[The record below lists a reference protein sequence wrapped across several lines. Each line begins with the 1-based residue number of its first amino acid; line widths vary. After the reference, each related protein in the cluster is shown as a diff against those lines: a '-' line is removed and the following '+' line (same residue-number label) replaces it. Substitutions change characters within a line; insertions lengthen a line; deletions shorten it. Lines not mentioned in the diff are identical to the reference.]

1 MEINT
6 AALDNSIVFSDNL
19 DSDQRLSPHMGATIK
34 LSSTMALLLCLEGEV
49 GVRQGGREF
58 KLGRHDATFTRSGVL
73 SQVTSFNLESKYI
86 LLIADEKF
94 YFPIFNGKDVPD
106 VQRVLAANPVCH
118 LPEDSVEECIT
129 LYKLL
134 KKRLQSGDKVS
145 LQKDIV
151 RGYLQAI
158 IFITYSNYLTASGV
172 KETEEQRPVSRQQE
186 IFDSFMKLMK
196 ENYTQERKI
205 AWYADKLCVTPR
217 YLSRIIRETSG
228 HFASEYIDIFV
239 ISEAK
244 HLLRSHKYTVLQ
256 ISEMLNFTSQSLFGR
271 YFKNLT
277 GYSPSDYQQISSRA

>member
-1 MEINT
+1 
-6 AALDNSIVFSDNL
+6 
-19 DSDQRLSPHMGATIK
+19 MGATIK
-34 LSSTMALLLCLEGEV
+34 LSSTMALFLCLEGEV
-49 GVRQGGREF
+49 GIRQGGREF
-58 KLGRHDATFTRSGVL
+58 TLRRHDATFTRSGVL
-73 SQVTSFNLESKYI
+73 SQVTGFNLKSKY
-86 LLIADEKF
+86 LVLIVDEKF
-94 YFPIFNGKDVPD
+94 YFPIFNGKDIPN
-106 VQRVLAANPVCH
+106 VQSVLAANPVCH
-118 LPEDSVEECIT
+118 LAEDAVKECVT

-134 KKRLQSGDKVS
+134 KKRLQAGDDGS

-158 IFITYSNYLTASGV
+158 IFIVYSNYLTASGV
-172 KETEEQRPVSRQQE
+172 RESEEGRPAGRRQE
-186 IFDSFMKLMK
+186 IFDNFMKLMK
-196 ENYTQERKI
+196 EHYTQERKI

-277 GYSPSDYQQISSRA
+277 GYSPTDYQQISSRA

>member
-1 MEINT
+1 MS
-6 AALDNSIVFSDNL
+6 ALDNSIVISDNF
-19 DSDQRLSPHMGATIK
+19 DKEIQMDTYTRDTIK
-34 LSSTMALLLCLEGEV
+34 LSSTMALYFCIAGEV
-49 GVRQGGREF
+49 KFRQGAREF
-58 KLGRHDATFTRSGVL
+58 TMRKDDVTFTRSGVL
-73 SQVTSFNLESKYI
+73 SQVTGMSSDVKYFM
-86 LLIADEKF
+86 LITDEKF
-94 YFPIFNGKDVPD
+94 YFPTFNGKDVPD
-106 VQRVLAANPVCH
+106 VQRVLAANPVCQ
-118 LPEDSVEECIT
+118 LSESSIEECVM

-134 KKRLQSGDKVS
+134 KKRLQAGDDIS

-158 IFITYSNYLTASGV
+158 IFVVYSAYLSANGVCESGQV
-172 KETEEQRPVSRQQE
+172 RPASRQQE
-186 IFDSFMKLMK
+186 IFDNFMKLMK

-244 HLLRSHKYTVLQ
+244 HLLHSRKYTVLQ
-256 ISEMLNFTSQSLFGR
+256 VSEMLNFSSQSLFGR

-277 GYSPSDYQQISSRA
+277 GYSPSDYQQLASHA